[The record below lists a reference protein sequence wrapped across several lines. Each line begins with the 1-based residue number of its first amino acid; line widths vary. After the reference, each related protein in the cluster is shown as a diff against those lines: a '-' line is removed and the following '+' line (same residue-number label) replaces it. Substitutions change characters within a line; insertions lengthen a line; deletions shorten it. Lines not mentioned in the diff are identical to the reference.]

1 MAPGAVALAARA
13 RVDAMSRALVLFA
26 AAATLALA
34 ACASASAKTVWL
46 CSPQT
51 THDPCDYALR
61 ATVIKPD
68 GTRSTATAKAA
79 RHPKVDCFYV
89 YPTVSDQQTINATL
103 ARDPEIKAIATYQ
116 ASRFQQDCRVWA
128 PMYRQVTLKGIA
140 DPSNVSALGAG
151 IAYKSAKAAFDDYV
165 KHDNHGRGFVLIGHS
180 QGSFVLK
187 QLIGDEIDK
196 RPALRR
202 RMVSALLLGGN
213 VTDREYRHVRPCAKA
228 GQTGCVVA
236 WSMFHDPPPSDAIFG
251 RTTLAGQHVVCTSPS
266 KLGSSSKLLPYA
278 PALPFPGTI
287 GVGLSLFEPSRP
299 QDVST
304 PWYEEP
310 GVLTG
315 SCATTADGA
324 SYLKIDGST
333 LPNAVPTPQWGL
345 HLGDVNLAL
354 GNLTMIAARQIAAYL
369 RRP

>member
-1 MAPGAVALAARA
+1 MSRAFALAAA
-13 RVDAMSRALVLFA
+13 TALVALVA
-26 AAATLALA
+26 AS
-34 ACASASAKTVWL
+34 SASAKTTWL
-46 CSPQT
+46 CSPQSKK
-51 THDPCDYALR
+51 DPCDYSLK
-61 ATVIKPD
+61 ATVIQPD
-68 GTRSTATAKAA
+68 GARSTQTAKAA

-89 YPTVSDQQTINATL
+89 YPTVSDQKTPNATL
-103 ARDPEIKAIATYQ
+103 AKDPEIKAIATYQ

-128 PMYRQVTLKGIA
+128 PMYRQVTLQGISN
-140 DPSNVSALGAG
+140 PSAVSASASAL
-151 IAYKSAKAAFDDYV
+151 AYRSAKAAFSDYI

-187 QLIGDEIDK
+187 QLIGDVIDK
-196 RPALRR
+196 KASLRR

-213 VTDREYRHVRPCAKA
+213 VTNKEFKHVKPCVKA

-236 WSMFHDPPPSDAIFG
+236 WSMFHDPPPSNALFG
-251 RTTLAGQHVVCTSPS
+251 RTTAPGQHVVCTSPS

-278 PALPFPGTI
+278 PTLPFPGTI
-287 GVGLSLFEPSRP
+287 GVGLAIFEPNRP
-299 QDVST
+299 TDVST

-324 SYLKIDGST
+324 SYLKIDGSV
-333 LPNAVPTPQWGL
+333 LPNAVPDATWGL

-354 GNLTMIAARQIAAYL
+354 GNLTTIAKKQIAAYL
-369 RRP
+369 RRA